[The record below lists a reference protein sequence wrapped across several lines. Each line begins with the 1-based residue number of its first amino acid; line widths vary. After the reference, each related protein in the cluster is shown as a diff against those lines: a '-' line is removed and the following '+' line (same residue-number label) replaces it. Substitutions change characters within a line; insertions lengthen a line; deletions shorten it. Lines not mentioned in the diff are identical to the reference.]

1 MVHLPSLKIRW
12 EVSSEVHAL
21 LVSFQEEN
29 YSAHW
34 IDASVNWT
42 AIVGMVVGT
51 WTLMGRM
58 VASIQPIF

>member
-12 EVSSEVHAL
+12 EVISEVHAL
-21 LVSFQEEN
+21 LVLFQEEN

-34 IDASVNWT
+34 TDAWVNWT

-58 VASIQPIF
+58 VASIQLIF